1 MTLIDLLRSAWAIM
15 PDRLDEIQAIYAAH
29 FRGEKIDIDA
39 IEARLGRPL
48 ANEQQEYAMR
58 DGGVAV
64 LPIEGVIAAK
74 ANLFTRISGGASAQM
89 LTQQVQSMRADS
101 RVRSV
106 IIALDTPGGSVFG
119 IPELAGEIRA
129 LASEK
134 PVVAVSTGMMASAG
148 YWIGSAANAV
158 FASGTTDVIGSIGVV
173 MRHTYDPKAKDTT
186 TEIVAGRYKRI
197 ASDAKPLSKEGA
209 AYLQQQVDAV
219 YEAFVETVAENR
231 RVSVEQVLERM
242 ADGRVFVG
250 KQAREA
256 GLIDGFATVDD
267 MAERLATD
275 PDKYVNRRKAVFAS
289 AALDAAAPDASVDP
303 GAAPAA
309 TADEPVPPVA
319 TATTTSEV
327 SMTPQEL
334 AAKFAAEN
342 PQAADVL
349 RGEGASAELKRVAD
363 VRAAALPGHEKLIE
377 ALAADGKTTGA
388 EAAMAVLAAER
399 QTRTAQASAR
409 AADAP
414 AVVPQAP
421 APDAEPKADA
431 KADEFD
437 PVKARQVADQATA
450 LVAKAKSEGRT
461 LTTSQAVA
469 QVLAGANA

>member
-89 LTQQVQSMRADS
+89 LTQQVQSMRADT
-101 RVRSV
+101 RVRSA

-119 IPELAGEIRA
+119 LPELAGEIRA
-129 LASEK
+129 LAAEK

-158 FASGTTDVIGSIGVV
+158 FASGATDLVGSIGVV
-173 MRHTYDPKAKDTT
+173 MRHTYDPRAKDT

-197 ASDAKPLSKEGA
+197 ATDAKPLSKEGA
-209 AYLQQQVDAV
+209 AYLQQQVDAI

-231 RVSVEQVLERM
+231 RVSVDQVLEHM

-250 KQAREA
+250 KQAKAA

-267 MAERLATD
+267 LADRLATD
-275 PDKYVNRRKAVFAS
+275 PDKFAQRRRAMIAGADLGAEPAIHS
-289 AALDAAAPDASVDP
+289 EAP
-303 GAAPAA
+303 GAVPAA

-319 TATTTSEV
+319 TATTPSEV
-327 SMTPQEL
+327 HMTPQEA

-342 PQAADVL
+342 PEAAAVL
-349 RGEGASAELKRVAD
+349 RGEGASAELQRVVD
-363 VRAAALPGHEKLIE
+363 VRAAALPGHEKLID
-377 ALAADGKTTGA
+377 ALAADGKTSGA
-388 EAAMAVLAAER
+388 EAALAVLAAER

-414 AVVPQAP
+414 PVVPQAE
-421 APDAEPKADA
+421 APEAEPKAAADKPFDAA
-431 KADEFD
+431 KAAEVAD
-437 PVKARQVADQATA
+437 KART
-450 LVAKAKSEGRT
+450 LVAQAKAQGRT

-469 QVLAGANA
+469 QVLAGETA